1 LRDSNPRPSDLPKVG
16 FDRLGLKEFSGL
28 SIRSRLN
35 KSLIIPLFHD
45 NYRES
50 KRLKEDL
57 ESVKSSQKRVQD
69 QLEARVNEIKKEFN
83 TAASRVQEVQ
93 KESDD
98 LKIRLRDLQLRL
110 EKAHFSRARMDDLE
124 TQIRDLKRSLDK
136 ARQARDDARLSL
148 DQERERVKAM
158 PTITALKELMDA
170 QEQGIKSIRA
180 AAAQDKEAA
189 RDAAQVKG
197 RLDVAERAL
206 SEKDAH
212 IALLMDKL
220 GKVRAKLSRTRYLSE
235 KEADLT
241 LFMELTK
248 QALVGTDGTGTDS
261 SKTSPQALAAQLNV
275 LQARVA
281 DLEKDLFNAR
291 KEATE
296 LQGMADEGER
306 KYVQMKAR
314 CEASEGQVKELVD
327 KLSKEEA
334 SSEEL
339 ENQLEQM
346 FSSHEETAE
355 RNKEM
360 IETLRLTQEANV
372 KLAREA
378 QEAQMERA
386 ALEEQRRE
394 MDGESARNEEDTK
407 KLNNRI
413 NELEQ
418 QQKRIMMDLEA
429 AMKESQAMAK
439 KCDLAVAQLKEKEH
453 AVSSA
458 LKEAEAARLD
468 SERRAADRDDQETKA
483 RKEATKA
490 ERLQSEVDALKSRLH
505 QMGASPQGLASE
517 LQQECDALRSLLN
530 CPVCRT
536 RQKNTLIMQCNH
548 VFCEECV
555 KVNLANRHRK
565 CPSCNTR
572 FGEGDVKTI
581 YLTSA

>member
-1 LRDSNPRPSDLPKVG
+1 M
-16 FDRLGLKEFSGL
+16 
-28 SIRSRLN
+28 
-35 KSLIIPLFHD
+35 
-45 NYRES
+45 
-50 KRLKEDL
+50 
-57 ESVKSSQKRVQD
+57 
-69 QLEARVNEIKKEFN
+69 
-83 TAASRVQEVQ
+83 QEVQ

-98 LKIRLRDLQLRL
+98 LKIRLKDLQLRL

-124 TQIRDLKRSLDK
+124 SQIRDLKRSLDK

-189 RDAAQVKG
+189 CDAAQVRG

-212 IALLMDKL
+212 IALLVDKL
-220 GKVRAKLSRTRYLSE
+220 GKARAKLSRTKYVSE

-248 QALVGTDGTGTDS
+248 QALIGTDGTDS
-261 SKTSPQALAAQLNV
+261 SKTSPQALAAQLDV

-281 DLEKDLFNAR
+281 DLEKNLSNAR
-291 KEATE
+291 KEGTE
-296 LQGMADEGER
+296 LQGKADEAER
-306 KYVQMKAR
+306 KFVEMKAR
-314 CEASEGQVKELVD
+314 CEAAEAHVKELAD
-327 KLSKEEA
+327 KIAKEEA

-355 RNKEM
+355 RNREM

-378 QEAQMERA
+378 QEAQMERV
-386 ALEEQRRE
+386 ALGEQRRE
-394 MDGESARNEEDTK
+394 MDGERARNEEDLK

-429 AMKESQAMAK
+429 AKKESQAMAK
-439 KCDLAVAQLKEKEH
+439 KCDAAVAQLKDKEH
-453 AVSSA
+453 SVSSA
-458 LKEAEAARLD
+458 LKEAEAARLE
-468 SERRAADRDDQETKA
+468 SGRRAADRDDQETKA

-490 ERLQSEVDALKSRLH
+490 ERLQNEVDALKSRLH
-505 QMGASPQGLASE
+505 RMGASPQGLASE

-581 YLTSA
+581 YLTGA